1 MKLVETCN
9 ISTVHPTTVRL
20 LHVAFYTSLEPRIC
34 QLSER
39 VFCVWSF
46 MELMMVSCF
55 WGVVQLVNNK
65 VKYSSHDSLLLSPAG
80 HCLQFA
86 LSQRC
91 VQEQCSHLSVIS

>member
-1 MKLVETCN
+1 MNEACSRVETCN
-9 ISTVHPTTVRL
+9 ISTIHPTTVRL

-39 VFCVWSF
+39 VLCLEFYGADDG
-46 MELMMVSCF
+46 ELFLGCGANTNTHLM
-55 WGVVQLVNNK
+55 
-65 VKYSSHDSLLLSPAG
+65 LLSPAG

>member
-1 MKLVETCN
+1 
-9 ISTVHPTTVRL
+9 
-20 LHVAFYTSLEPRIC
+20 
-34 QLSER
+34 
-39 VFCVWSF
+39 